1 MATFFRNKVI
11 NEVGTVPIEVLAT
24 SPSQRATIIGLSLA
38 NLTSSNVLGSITIK
52 DDTSVTGYYIKD
64 IIIPPNASLKVLNG
78 GEKLILAP
86 SNALNVVC
94 SQTAALDCILSFVEI
109 T

>member
-11 NEVGTVPIEVLAT
+11 NEVGTVPIEVFAT
-24 SPSQRATIIGLSLA
+24 SPTQRATIIGLSLA
-38 NLTSSNVLGSITIK
+38 NLTNSNVLVSITIK

-64 IIIPPNASLKVLNG
+64 IVIPPNASLKVLNG

-86 SNALNVVC
+86 SNALNVLC
-94 SQTAALDCILSFVEI
+94 SQTAAVDCILSYVEI

>member
-24 SPSQRATIIGLSLA
+24 SPTQRATIIGLSLA
-38 NLTSSNVLGSITIK
+38 NLTNSNVLVSITIK

-64 IIIPPNASLKVLNG
+64 IVIPPNASLKVLNG

-86 SNALNVVC
+86 SNALNVLC
-94 SQTAALDCILSFVEI
+94 SQTAAVDCILSYVEI

>member
-11 NEVGTVPIEVLAT
+11 NEVGTVPIEIIAT

-52 DDTSVTGYYIKD
+52 DDTSITGYYIKD
-64 IIIPPNASLKVLNG
+64 IIIPPNSSLKVLNG

-86 SNALNVVC
+86 SNALSVVS
-94 SQTAALDCILSFVEI
+94 SQTDSVDCILSYVEI

>member
-11 NEVGTVPIEVLAT
+11 NLVGTVPIQVIST
-24 SPSQRATIIGLSLA
+24 SPTQRATIIGLSLA
-38 NLTSSNVLGSITIK
+38 NLTSSNVLVGVTVQ

-64 IIIPPNASLKVLNG
+64 VIIPPNSSLKVLNG

-86 SNALNVVC
+86 SNALSVVS
-94 SQTAALDCILSFVEI
+94 SQTDSVDCILSYVEI

>member
-11 NEVGTVPIEVLAT
+11 NQVGTVPIDVLVTNGAT
-24 SPSQRATIIGLSLA
+24 RATIIGCSLA
-38 NLTSSNVLGSITIK
+38 NLTSSNVLGSVTIS
-52 DDTSVTGYYIKD
+52 DDTSVTGFYIKD
-64 IIIPPNASLKVLNG
+64 IIIPPNSTLKVLNG

-86 SNALNVVC
+86 DNKLSVVC
-94 SQTAALDCILSFVEI
+94 TQTASLDCILSYVEI

>member
-11 NEVGTVPIEVLAT
+11 NEVGTVPIQVIAT
-24 SPSQRATIIGLSLA
+24 SPTQRATIIGLSLA
-38 NLTSSNVLGSITIK
+38 NITNSTVLASITIE

-64 IIIPPNASLKVLNG
+64 IIIPPNSSLKVLNG

-86 SNALNVVC
+86 SNALNVLC
-94 SQTAALDCILSFVEI
+94 SQTAAVDCILSYVEI

>member
-11 NEVGTVPIEVLAT
+11 NEVGTVPIEVLVTNGA
-24 SPSQRATIIGLSLA
+24 QRATIIGFSLA
-38 NLTSSNVLGSITIK
+38 NLTSSNVLGSVQIS
-52 DDTSVTGYYIKD
+52 DDTSVTGYYVKD
-64 IIIPPNASLKVLNG
+64 IIIPPNATLKVLNG

-86 SNALNVVC
+86 DNKLLVSC
-94 SQTAALDCILSFVEI
+94 TQTASLDCILSYVEI